1 MKNSNDDKSTTDS
14 SSGLSKISGGVSFIS
29 LIIAALSLGVSWASQ
44 DYIEEYDA
52 VRKYQVAVTEV
63 ESSSYGSETH
73 DLKLEVFNGT
83 DYVMTQI
90 QPLVPD
96 VVDGLNYEQIG
107 SLGPGQ
113 KTIVN
118 LRFSADTWEQI
129 QDCNLGILFT
139 TPTSD
144 DGFSESRKVFETA
157 QPPYEQKP
165 GDVCFVDNFR
175 PADSFEPLD

>member
-1 MKNSNDDKSTTDS
+1 MKNSKNDKSTTNS
-14 SSGLSKISGGVSFIS
+14 PSGLSKISVVIS
-29 LIIAALSLGVSWASQ
+29 VFSISIAALSLHESRSSQ
-44 DYIEEYDA
+44 EYIEEHDA
-52 VRKYQVAVTEV
+52 VRKYQVAVKEV

-90 QPLVPD
+90 QPLVPA
-96 VVDGLNYEQIG
+96 VVDGLTYGQIG

-113 KTIVN
+113 KTSVN

-144 DGFSESRKVFETA
+144 DGFSESRKVFETT
-157 QPPYEQKP
+157 QPPSEQKP

-175 PADSFEPLD
+175 PADTFQPLD